1 MLSKL
6 VTKILPYWCKYCPK
20 RYMRLR
26 RYHRHFLL
34 CEGRKRT
41 MLREQEVLGAVAPVN
56 RHQRRQMAKKM
67 GGIKE
72 WKNING

>member
-1 MLSKL
+1 
-6 VTKILPYWCKYCPK
+6 
-20 RYMRLR
+20 MRLS